1 MSALTSLGRARTAGL
16 ALVLGAVL
24 LGTSACGAQSIADD
38 GTPDGPAAELTETPS
53 EDLAK
58 SVIDGIEASADL
70 ADLVPASISSDGLKI
85 TTSVGYPPMEMFGT
99 DGTTIVG
106 VDASLARALAR
117 VLGVGVTLTDQE
129 FNAQIPGV
137 LTGRFDAVMSSMTDN
152 EERRETVSFVDYVS
166 AGNGFLVQ
174 TGNPGGV
181 EVPEDLCGEI
191 VSVVDNGSS
200 MFLADEINA
209 SCASDGAEAVEI
221 LKFEGD
227 SEAILAVK
235 SGRAAATITDYP
247 VAVHRADEAES
258 GLEAIAIDG
267 GESPWGIAIDK
278 ENTELV
284 ELIRAALQE
293 LIDSGAYAD
302 ILDAWG
308 VGQMAVDSA
317 VVNDGE

>member
-1 MSALTSLGRARTAGL
+1 MY
-16 ALVLGAVL
+16 GA
-24 LGTSACGAQSIADD
+24 D
-38 GTPDGPAAELTETPS
+38 G
-53 EDLAK
+53 K
-58 SVIDGIEASADL
+58 V
-70 ADLVPASISSDGLKI
+70 
-85 TTSVGYPPMEMFGT
+85 
-99 DGTTIVG
+99 IVG

-117 VLGVGVTLTDQE
+117 TLGVDLTITDQE

-137 LTGRFDAVMSSMTDN
+137 LTGRFDMVMSSMTDN
-152 EERRETVSFVDYVS
+152 AERRETMTFVDYVS

-181 EVPEDLCGEI
+181 NVPADLCGQI

-200 MFLADEINA
+200 MDLADEINTQ
-209 SCASDGAEAVEI
+209 CAADGKPAVDI

-247 VAVHRADEAES
+247 VAVYRADEAES
-258 GLEAIAIDG
+258 GLEAIAIEG

-284 ELIRAALQE
+284 DLIQKALQS
-293 LIDSGAYAD
+293 LIDSGAYGD
-302 ILDAWG
+302 VLGAWG
-308 VGQMAVDSA
+308 VDQMAVSSA
-317 VVNDGE
+317 VINDGQ